1 VRFGIRANLVQ
12 ILHQLLQVL
21 LVGMTIG
28 MMRNVVPALA
38 ESEFGVQRGSFM
50 LLVAFVVAFG
60 FVKGAMNFV
69 AGRLAEKLGRRL
81 VLLVGWLVA
90 LPIPP
95 IIYFAP
101 SWSWIV
107 AATVLLGVNQGLT
120 WSMTQ
125 TAKLDI
131 TRPDQRGL
139 VIGLNEF
146 SGYVGVALAAV
157 ITGYAASLL
166 GPRAGLFWFGG
177 LVIGAATLLA
187 WLAVA
192 ETLPWARAETRTAAT
207 PAADALRPRYPT
219 GIGTAPTTAEMFALM
234 SWRDRRMAAL
244 SQAGLVEKFVD
255 ALVWV
260 FWPVYLHQRGVD
272 LPGIGWIVGVYG
284 FTWGAAQF
292 FTGKASDRL
301 GRQRLNVWGMWI
313 CGAGVALFP
322 LGSGTSWWSMSAAV
336 AGLGMAMLYPNL
348 SAAVA
353 DIAHPSWRASAI
365 GIYRF
370 WRDLGYGIG
379 ALGLG
384 LAATLGGDLEAA
396 FWFVAVAM
404 LLSGALLQF
413 WGEETHPRLDPAGD
427 SIPPTD
433 IPPQAPK
440 GSRS

>member
-1 VRFGIRANLVQ
+1 MQFGIRVNLSQ
-12 ILHQLLQVL
+12 FLQHLLQVL

-38 ESEFGVQRGSFM
+38 EGEFGVPRGSFM

-69 AGRLAEKLGRRL
+69 AGRLAERMGRKR
-81 VLLVGWLVA
+81 VLLLGWLVA
-90 LPIPP
+90 LPIPAL
-95 IIYFAP
+95 IYFAP
-101 SWSWIV
+101 SWSWV
-107 AATVLLGVNQGLT
+107 VFATVLLGINQGLT

-125 TAKLDI
+125 TAKLDF
-131 TRPDQRGL
+131 TRADQRGL

-146 SGYVGVALAAV
+146 SGYVGVALAGVA
-157 ITGYAASLL
+157 TGYLAAAL
-166 GPRAGLFWFGG
+166 GPRAGLLWFGAA
-177 LVIGAATLLA
+177 VIGLATVLA
-187 WLAVA
+187 WLAVE
-192 ETLPWARAETRTAAT
+192 ETLPWARDEVKRHAAAST
-207 PAADALRPRYPT
+207 TSMRPRYPAGVST
-219 GIGTAPTTAEMFALM
+219 QPSTAEMFALM

-244 SQAGLVEKFVD
+244 CQAGLVEKFVD
-255 ALVWV
+255 ALVWA

-292 FTGKASDRL
+292 FTGKLSDRL
-301 GRQRLNVWGMWI
+301 GRHLLNAWGMWI
-313 CGAGVALFP
+313 CGAGVALMP
-322 LGSGTSWWSMSAAV
+322 LGEGAAWWSVSAAV

-353 DIAHPSWRASAI
+353 DIAHPNWRASAI

-384 LAATLGGDLEAA
+384 AAAALGGRLETA

-404 LLSGALLQF
+404 LASGAVLF
-413 WGEETHPRLDPAGD
+413 RWGEETHPRLNPA
-427 SIPPTD
+427 T
-433 IPPQAPK
+433 
-440 GSRS
+440 